1 MRNIGLN
8 ILLLS
13 FALGVSAQLPKQCSA
28 PPEYQH
34 ARLVN
39 KYSGLQKFL
48 SGEKVYYECAED
60 FTPSE
65 GSRAAQCVAGGW
77 SKLTLKC
84 EKKSCGNAGDLPHGE
99 FQYEGNSFI
108 GEKAYAVCNE
118 GYSLKGLDYIICKKS
133 GWTSDIPY
141 CEEGEATCPPPAV
154 ARHLVS
160 SAGAVSVHRVGVSVT
175 FTCSH
180 GFQLD
185 GAQSIRCGAG
195 GLWQPPPPRCRP
207 APNKTLSPNEGT
219 GRCRVPVNNDNT
231 NLADRYIRKTLFA
244 SGDKVYYVC
253 DVGYVQAG
261 GSRHRM
267 CIEGQ
272 WTPLKLKCQRKSC
285 GSAGEIMNGEFTYTG
300 LEFGDKA
307 TAVCE
312 EGYRLVGKAT
322 RNCLSKG
329 WDARV
334 PACEAVVCEEPSTV
348 TNAEMR
354 GRHEPPYTYRT
365 VISYHCRAGTLIGQ
379 RNIWCTKD
387 GTWSNAPPECREVSC
402 PSPNVANAY
411 WMRAQNKQFQ
421 ERDILSIEC
430 EWGYTMSG
438 PSSITCGHDGR
449 WSPGLPKC
457 TLSPTGGANKLAEM

>member
-1 MRNIGLN
+1 MYTLN
-8 ILLLS
+8 YTVDKHEEYRS
-13 FALGVSAQLPKQCSA
+13 EYSAFI
-28 PPEYQH
+28 YQH
-34 ARLVN
+34 ARLVK

-48 SGEKVYYECAED
+48 SGEKVYYDCAED
-60 FTPSE
+60 FTPSR
-65 GSRAAQCVAGGW
+65 GSRAAQCVAGRWG
-77 SKLTLKC
+77 KLTLKC
-84 EKKSCGNAGDLPHGE
+84 EKRSCGNAGALPHGE
-99 FQYEGNSFI
+99 FQYEGNSFV

-133 GWTSDIPY
+133 GWTSEIPS

-160 SAGAVSVHRVGVSVT
+160 SAGAVSVHRVGVSVN
-175 FTCSH
+175 FTCSQ

-195 GLWQPPPPRCRP
+195 GLWQPPPPQCRP
-207 APNKTLSPNEGT
+207 APNTTLSPNEGR
-219 GRCRVPVNNDNT
+219 GCRVPVNTDNT
-231 NLADRYIRKTLFA
+231 NLADRYITKTLFA
-244 SGDKVYYVC
+244 SGDHVHYVC
-253 DVGYVQAG
+253 DVGYVQAS
-261 GSRHRM
+261 GSRYRR
-267 CIEGQ
+267 CIEGE

-285 GSAGEIMNGEFTYTG
+285 GSAGEIMNGQFTYTG
-300 LEFGDKA
+300 LEFGDHA
-307 TAVCE
+307 TAVCDE
-312 EGYRLVGKAT
+312 GKAT

-354 GRHEPPYTYRT
+354 GPHEPPYAYRT

-387 GTWSNAPPECREVSC
+387 GT
-402 PSPNVANAY
+402 
-411 WMRAQNKQFQ
+411 AQNKQFQ
-421 ERDILSIEC
+421 ERDFLSIEC

-457 TLSPTGGANKLAEM
+457 TPRRSWRGY